1 MNRPFVSRTLTD
13 SDAPE
18 RHELSHH
25 PRHIHNIQLVRPRTT
40 PALSILTFPPLTSPP
55 PPLSSMISKILLL
68 VKQVRP
74 RAAQIDNLRTPV
86 AVLLQARALKAVEG
100 VGDAF
105 AAAHDALVLVVAEGA
120 LVADARERR
129 GAHVGVA
136 HGAFAVAFVAQ
147 AADGDAGLLSAHD
160 EVAEVC

>member
-1 MNRPFVSRTLTD
+1 MNRPSVSRTLTE

-25 PRHIHNIQLVRPRTT
+25 PCHIHNIQLVLPQTT
-40 PALSILTFPPLTSPP
+40 PALSILTFPPLTSPLS
-55 PPLSSMISKILLL
+55 PLSSMISKILFL

-74 RAAQIDNLRTPV
+74 RAAQIDNLRTPI
-86 AVLLQARALKAVEG
+86 AVLLKARALEAVEG
-100 VGDAF
+100 VRDAF

-129 GAHVGVA
+129 GTHV
-136 HGAFAVAFVAQ
+136 
-147 AADGDAGLLSAHD
+147 
-160 EVAEVC
+160 